1 MAYVIIFSVAVPV
14 FALAFTGVTV
24 FLGLFWSRFK
34 PVGEGSIWDFYR
46 QFLIVASVYVV
57 LSLLGIGGLIGLLIM
72 ALAYKTVF
80 GAGWVEALVIGIFGG
95 ALGWVMM
102 RGVLRAAVEVG
113 LLSG

>member
-1 MAYVIIFSVAVPV
+1 
-14 FALAFTGVTV
+14 
-24 FLGLFWSRFK
+24 
-34 PVGEGSIWDFYR
+34 VGEGSIWDFYR